1 MVTETFDTLS
11 ELLKQCK
18 KESPVQFAVVQA
30 PDDTGEIVW
39 QYSRPAEF
47 VR

>member
-1 MVTETFDTLS
+1 MVTETFKTLS

-30 PDDTGEIVW
+30 P
-39 QYSRPAEF
+39 
-47 VR
+47 